1 MRQCRLYSL
10 EVAAALV
17 AVAGSLVAAGLADV
31 EVSLVVADLVA
42 AVDLIADLTVALA
55 VAASIAALD
64 LAASVM
70 VVSDM
75 AVLTALDTAASG
87 MVALGMADMVTAL
100 TAHLVTA
107 SSLRSLS
114 TKQNT
119 LKPLSRNSCEARLLG
134 GLLSVL
140 QAAFLKTIPAKEY
153 HAAPDKGEA

>member
-10 EVAAALV
+10 EVAVALV

-42 AVDLIADLTVALA
+42 AVDLIAGLTVALA
-55 VAASIAALD
+55 VVASIAALD

-70 VVSDM
+70 VV
-75 AVLTALDTAASG
+75 LTALDTAALG

>member
-10 EVAAALV
+10 EVAAD
-17 AVAGSLVAAGLADV
+17 LADV

-42 AVDLIADLTVALA
+42 AVDLIAGLNVALA
-55 VAASIAALD
+55 VVASIAALD

-107 SSLRSLS
+107 SSSRESLS
-114 TKQNT
+114 IKQNT
-119 LKPLSRNSCEARLLG
+119 LNPLS
-134 GLLSVL
+134 
-140 QAAFLKTIPAKEY
+140 
-153 HAAPDKGEA
+153 

>member
-10 EVAAALV
+10 EVAVALV

-42 AVDLIADLTVALA
+42 AVDLIADLTAGLTVALA

-64 LAASVM
+64 L
-70 VVSDM
+70 
-75 AVLTALDTAASG
+75 AASG

-119 LKPLSRNSCEARLLG
+119 LKSLSRNSCEARLLG
-134 GLLSVL
+134 GLLCVL
-140 QAAFLKTIPAKEY
+140 QAAFLKTVPTKEY
-153 HAAPDKGEA
+153 HTAPDEGEA